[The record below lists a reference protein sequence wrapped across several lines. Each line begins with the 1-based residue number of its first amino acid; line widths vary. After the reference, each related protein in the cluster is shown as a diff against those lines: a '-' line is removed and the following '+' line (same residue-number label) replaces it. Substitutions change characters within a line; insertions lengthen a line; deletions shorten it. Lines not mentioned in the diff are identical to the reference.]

1 VRKVDQAKYDEKR
14 RHILEAAQGCFQRD
28 GFRGAS
34 IGDICA
40 AAQMSPGHLYHY
52 FDSKEAI
59 IEALYELRL
68 EREAAI
74 VGELTLTPNA
84 DLITALCGWLDGRM
98 KDVRAHGSS
107 LGLEMRAESARNP
120 TIAKIAS
127 RADRGV
133 RELLSHLVREGQERG
148 QVDPGLDPDSVAAVV
163 HSIIF
168 GLNRLGAI
176 RDPTFDVKTASD
188 MLKLLMERFLR
199 PQAIPAAKRVRH
211 SEREKNGRKTPS

>member
-1 VRKVDQAKYDEKR
+1 MRKVDRAKYDEKR
-14 RHILEAAQGCFQRD
+14 QHILEAAEGCFQRD

-40 AAQMSPGHLYHY
+40 AARMSPGHLYHY

-59 IEALYELRL
+59 IEAIFESRL

-74 VGELTLTPNA
+74 VGELTMTPNV
-84 DLITALCGWLDGRM
+84 DLITAICGWLDGRV
-98 KDVRAHGSS
+98 KDVRAHVTS

-120 TIAKIAS
+120 AIAKIAS

-133 RELLSHLVREGQERG
+133 RELLSRLVREGQERG
-148 QVDPGLDPDSVAAVV
+148 QVDPALDPDSVAVVV

-176 RDPTFDVKTASD
+176 RDSTFDVKAASA

-199 PQAIPAAKRVRH
+199 PQASRRAKHVRH
-211 SEREKNGRKTPS
+211 PERK

>member
-1 VRKVDQAKYDEKR
+1 MRKVDQARYDEKR
-14 RHILEAAQGCFQRD
+14 QHILQAAEAFFQRD

-40 AAQMSPGHLYHY
+40 AARMSPGHLYHY

-59 IEALYELRL
+59 IEAIFESRL

-74 VGELTLTPNA
+74 VGELTQTPNA
-84 DLITALCGWLDGRM
+84 DLIAAICGWLDGRM
-98 KDVRAHGSS
+98 KDVRAHGTS

-127 RADRGV
+127 RADRGT
-133 RELLSHLVREGQERG
+133 RELLSHLISEGQARG
-148 QVDPGLDPDSVAAVV
+148 QVDPGLDGDSVAAVV

-168 GLNRLGAI
+168 GLNRLGAV
-176 RDPTFDVKTASD
+176 RDSTFDVK
-188 MLKLLMERFLR
+188 
-199 PQAIPAAKRVRH
+199 AAL
-211 SEREKNGRKTPS
+211 